1 MLGLYNGT
9 MKLNPYLST
18 LLCKAITFGGTKK
31 NFVNGTVQS
40 IGHCKTDI
48 PSQDE
53 MTYRRKEAHLREKKL
68 FFRLKWKGFPDVFY

>member
-48 PSQDE
+48 PS
-53 MTYRRKEAHLREKKL
+53 
-68 FFRLKWKGFPDVFY
+68 

>member
-1 MLGLYNGT
+1 MFFSLNWAEHPNAMLGLYNGT

-48 PSQDE
+48 PS
-53 MTYRRKEAHLREKKL
+53 
-68 FFRLKWKGFPDVFY
+68 